1 MNSFRRAV
9 PILGGHKFWAI
20 LGYKVSSRLLWAARQ
35 NLVSKVKSKNRC
47 ILSTVVR
54 LSSMVGL
61 EFSYYFSKIKKAIE
75 VEKQKFRHT
84 LRETGERRRRRAVGG
99 GIL

>member
-1 MNSFRRAV
+1 MNSFRRAI
-9 PILGGHKFWAI
+9 PILEGHKVWAI
-20 LGYKVSSRLLWAARQ
+20 LGYRVSSRLLWAARQ
-35 NLVSKVKSKNRC
+35 NLVSKKLKNRC
-47 ILSTVVR
+47 ILSTVVH

-84 LRETGERRRRRAVGG
+84 LRETGERRRRAVGG
-99 GIL
+99 GRKIL